1 MKKGVKPPTAS
12 AEITVG
18 KTTYKTKV
26 LFFEC
31 TILPLI
37 VGMTRP
43 KMKWIQM
50 SNALFMGLEVEIIVK
65 MSMCGV

>member
-26 LFFEC
+26 LFLEC
-31 TILPLI
+31 IILPLI

-43 KMKWIQM
+43 KMKWIH
-50 SNALFMGLEVEIIVK
+50 V
-65 MSMCGV
+65 